1 MAVHDQSLAMRRR
14 SGGLAGD
21 DALRLPPEP
30 RDSERNRV
38 ARPQEDR
45 RLLTEA
51 HARRRARGDDVP
63 RLEDHELRDVGDEGF
78 CAENHGRGRAA
89 LHALAVD
96 VQPHVELLRV
106 LDLVG
111 RDQPRPQWAEG
122 RAALALHP
130 LARALD
136 LERTLGDV
144 VAYAVAGDVLE
155 RLGLAHIA

>member
-78 CAENHGRGRAA
+78 APKTMVAVEPLCMRSPLTSSHMSSFCASSISSGVTSHGPNGPKVGQLLPFIHWPARSIWNARSETS
-89 LHALAVD
+89 LHM
-96 VQPHVELLRV
+96 Q
-106 LDLVG
+106 
-111 RDQPRPQWAEG
+111 
-122 RAALALHP
+122 
-130 LARALD
+130 
-136 LERTLGDV
+136 
-144 VAYAVAGDVLE
+144 
-155 RLGLAHIA
+155 